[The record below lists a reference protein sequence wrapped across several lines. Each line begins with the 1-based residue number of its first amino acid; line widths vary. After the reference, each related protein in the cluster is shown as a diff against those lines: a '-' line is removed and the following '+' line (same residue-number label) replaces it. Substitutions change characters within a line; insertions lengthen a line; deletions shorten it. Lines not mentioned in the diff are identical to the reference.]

1 MFYFHREP
9 LLLLSILGAFNQ
21 RNGSIEKKEIG
32 GEIEALTKMKNHGC
46 IILRHPPLSIS
57 PI

>member
-9 LLLLSILGAFNQ
+9 LLPSILGAFNQ

-46 IILRHPPLSIS
+46 IILRQFLSFL
-57 PI
+57 